1 MPLRFDFL
9 VEKLKRRKSA
19 KSVAGTG
26 KIQGDQ
32 SQVASA
38 FAKPGRG
45 GPNQAVAKRRRTA

>member
-1 MPLRFDFL
+1 VPLRFDFL

-38 FAKPGRG
+38 FAKPGHG